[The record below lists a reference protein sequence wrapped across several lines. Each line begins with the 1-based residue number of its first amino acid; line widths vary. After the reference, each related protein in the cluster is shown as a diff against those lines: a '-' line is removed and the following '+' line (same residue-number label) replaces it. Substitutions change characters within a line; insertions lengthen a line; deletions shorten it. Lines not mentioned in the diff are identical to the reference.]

1 MKPTILIAAALA
13 AVACD
18 KSERTGS
25 EATDEVKTEVNAAQ
39 RAAADDKE
47 NEPVAADN
55 TDKNERDR
63 DAPTLTPG
71 DQGESEA
78 DRTITQQVRK
88 GIVGH
93 DGLSMTAENVK
104 IITVD
109 GVVTLRG
116 PVKDAQERSTIATV
130 AQGVAGVK
138 RVDNQLEI
146 ASQ

>member
-1 MKPTILIAAALA
+1 MKSTILIVVAMA

-18 KSERTGS
+18 QSERTGS
-25 EATDEVKTEVNAAQ
+25 DATDVKTEVSPAQ
-39 RAAADDKE
+39 RSEADDTAAKE
-47 NEPVAADN
+47 RTAADN
-55 TDKNERDR
+55 TEKNERDR
-63 DAPTLTPG
+63 NAQTLTPG

-78 DRTITQQVRK
+78 DRTITQQVRQ

-116 PVKDAQERSTIATV
+116 PVKDAQERSTVATV

-138 RVDNQLEI
+138 RIDNQLEI

>member
-1 MKPTILIAAALA
+1 MKSTMLIIAAMA

-18 KSERTGS
+18 RTERTGS
-25 EATDEVKTEVNAAQ
+25 EATDTKTEVNAAE
-39 RAAADDKE
+39 RSAADDKQP

-55 TDKNERDR
+55 TEKNERDR
-63 DAPTLTPG
+63 NEPALTPG
-71 DQGESEA
+71 DQGENEA
-78 DRTITQQVRK
+78 DRTITQHVRQ

-93 DGLSMTAENVK
+93 DALSMTAENVK

-146 ASQ
+146 ASR